1 MRRLIM
7 KPRKIPLIIM
17 FPLLF
22 LGFSI
27 SGIPQ
32 VSQQKNYSSIFYEEY
47 AAILE
52 TYVDDSGMVNYRE
65 LKKNNDRL
73 EVAYNALAKLHEAKY
88 NQWSESEIIAFL
100 INTYNFLTLKVI
112 VDNYPVKSSFF
123 SSLRFPKNSIRQIS
137 GVWDEIKFTVMEQKM
152 TLDHIEHDILR
163 KQFNEPRIHIALVCA
178 AMGCPPLRNE
188 PYSANKLDNQFEDQ
202 SRRFINDSSKF
213 MIDKQKN
220 HIYLSSIFK
229 WFGEDFIQRYG
240 TNDAFRDHDENERA
254 VLNYFAQFLSPL
266 EYDFL
271 LTESYDIS
279 YLDYDWSLNEQK

>member
-1 MRRLIM
+1 M